1 MQGKSLCGFDLVCW
15 TPARHSGDIAL
26 NREFRPAILIHN
38 VTAGLLLCLLV
49 FAASAAELERH
60 KVMADGHPLAL
71 WEKAAKNSS
80 EAILLVHGRTWS
92 ALPDF
97 DLQVEG
103 EELSL
108 MDGLVLR
115 GYAVYAIDLR
125 GYGESP
131 RDDTGWLTPDRA
143 AADIAIV
150 LEWISNHRNY
160 RIKPHLFGWS
170 LGSTNSMLMAQRR
183 PELISSLTLFGF
195 WRNLDEVLPADE
207 PGITPQRLRNT
218 AEAAASDFITA
229 GSISQKAIDT
239 YVAVS
244 LAADPVKTDL
254 LHFDHYNALDPSQ
267 VRTPTLVI
275 QGEFDPIAPT
285 EYQQKLYTRLGTGYK
300 QWVSVPGG
308 DHAAFMETPRAYFID
323 ELVTFLD
330 GASNRARS
338 EPQSDALIPGRTVDD

>member
-1 MQGKSLCGFDLVCW
+1 
-15 TPARHSGDIAL
+15 L
-26 NREFRPAILIHN
+26 NREFRLSKRIHI
-38 VTAGLLLCLLV
+38 VTVALLLCVLSI
-49 FAASAAELERH
+49 AASAAERQRH
-60 KVMADGHPLAL
+60 TVLADGHPLAL
-71 WEKAAKNSS
+71 WEKSATDAP

-92 ALPDF
+92 AIPDF

-108 MDGLVLR
+108 MDGLVSR
-115 GYAVYAIDLR
+115 GYAVYAVDLR

-143 AADIAIV
+143 AADLAII
-150 LEWISNHRNY
+150 LEWISNHRKY
-160 RIKPHLFGWS
+160 GIKPHLFGWS
-170 LGSTNSMLMAQRR
+170 MGSTISMLMAQRR

-207 PGITPQRLRNT
+207 PGISPQRLANT
-218 AEAAASDFITA
+218 AEAAASDFITP

-254 LHFDHYNALDPSQ
+254 RHYDHYNALDPAQ
-267 VRTPTLVI
+267 VHTPTLVI

-285 EYQQKLYTRLGTGYK
+285 EYQQKLYTRLATGHK
-300 QWVSVPGG
+300 QWVTVPGG

-323 ELVTFLD
+323 ELATFLD
-330 GASNRARS
+330 GASKRAQNRAQNRAS
-338 EPQSDALIPGRTVDD
+338 VAQADAQSSGRTEEE